1 MERRRNFDKMPT
13 FAQMKAM
20 EEAWEDDFFAG
31 INQFE
36 YQDED
41 GYSCKW
47 PIFYRSQRG
56 ILGIFPA
63 KYRTLKKLLP
73 KDPSIRP
80 VQVLPGVSLMYIMA
94 IESADTDIEPYNSVL
109 IVTPI
114 RNPDFIG
121 LVSPLKV
128 LPGYELLRQL
138 LLKGIQNWFVWR
150 IPDDSFISYKVGYE
164 AFGMPKFSCDLT
176 WKENGNRIT
185 YSAVDDGEEMFT
197 LNAEK
202 IKTYVLKKGMTLNAL
217 ACFYRDRLPMLE
229 YCKVMFKEFGFSMG
243 GGKLKLK
250 LGPNHP
256 LSRELRE
263 VLISTKPL
271 FWVFLPRDNM
281 VIYEPSRWA
290 MDVLDLFHKRMTG
303 DSGRAGDNA

>member
-1 MERRRNFDKMPT
+1 MQRRRNFDRMPT
-13 FAQMKAM
+13 FTQMKAM
-20 EEAWEDDFFAG
+20 EEAYEEGFFSG

-56 ILGIFPA
+56 ILGVFPA
-63 KYRTLKKLLP
+63 KYRTLKRLLP

-80 VQVLPGVSLMYIMA
+80 VQVLPGISLLYIMV

-109 IVTPI
+109 IVAPM

-121 LVSPLKV
+121 LLSPLKV
-128 LPGYELLRQL
+128 IPGYELLRQL
-138 LLKGIQNWFVWR
+138 LLRGLQNWFIWR

-164 AFGMPKFSCDLT
+164 AFGMPKFSADLT
-176 WKENGNRIT
+176 WEEKDDRIT
-185 YSAVDDGEEMFT
+185 YSAVDDREEMFT
-197 LNAEK
+197 LDAEK
-202 IKTYVLKKGMTLNAL
+202 IKTYVLKKGITLNAM
-217 ACFYRDRLPMLE
+217 ACFYRDRLPMME

-243 GGKLKLK
+243 GSKLRFK

-256 LSRELRE
+256 LSKELGE
-263 VLISTKPL
+263 VLLSTKPL
-271 FWVFLPRDNM
+271 FWVYLPRDNM
-281 VIYEPSRWA
+281 IIYEPSRWA
-290 MDVLDLFHKRMTG
+290 LDVLDLFHGRMGGSGQAGG
-303 DSGRAGDNA
+303 DS